1 MVLSLAPSF
10 IADFAVSGLEDLQ
23 GIFKAMGFA
32 WAEET
37 AVGAQIVTREY
48 QRMVDQKEQD
58 IIITTCCHTVN
69 TLIQRYY
76 PQAIPYMAHTLSPML
91 AHAKYIKER
100 HPGAMVVFAGPCLSK
115 KAEAEQY
122 GYVDC
127 VLTFDELR
135 DWMEETQAAVPGLEL
150 PPPLTPEEQGRRSRS
165 YPISGGILKTMKPE
179 DTGYDYIVVDGVR
192 SCMDAPAGDRG
203 GRPPAL
209 LYRDERLQGQLRGRP
224 RHAPVPQPDAGGQHG
239 QGGAVCG
246 PGSRRL

>member
-122 GYVDC
+122 GYV
-127 VLTFDELR
+127 T
-135 DWMEETQAAVPGLEL
+135 ASS
-150 PPPLTPEEQGRRSRS
+150 PLTSCGTGWRRPRRLSPGWSCPRPSLRRSR
-165 YPISGGILKTMKPE
+165 
-179 DTGYDYIVVDGVR
+179 DG
-192 SCMDAPAGDRG
+192 
-203 GRPPAL
+203 
-209 LYRDERLQGQLRGRP
+209 
-224 RHAPVPQPDAGGQHG
+224 APVPIPSPA
-239 QGGAVCG
+239 AS
-246 PGSRRL
+246 SRP